1 MNGFHTYNEMVCHD
15 VGYREGWDDAVEK
28 AVRWLYDNLY
38 DYWSQK
44 ITDPTDFVKKFKAD
58 MDFSNLLQ
66 DDESLDDLYI
76 KAVDGTNCNKA
87 IKES

>member
-1 MNGFHTYNEMVCHD
+1 MNGFFTYSEMVCHD

-44 ITDPTDFVKKFKAD
+44 ITDPTDFIKNFKAD

-87 IKES
+87 I